1 MLQFCFSTF
10 IIIPFDCK
18 HAKRINV
25 QKWLLKKQPFKFYL
39 SLKIHYFCI
48 AKKNNTHIHQLRND
62 FRSVNYTTYTLHLC
76 LLKKEKRHVPRKG
89 SKT

>member
-48 AKKNNTHIHQLRND
+48 AKK
-62 FRSVNYTTYTLHLC
+62 TTRIFINRETIFA
-76 LLKKEKRHVPRKG
+76 
-89 SKT
+89 T